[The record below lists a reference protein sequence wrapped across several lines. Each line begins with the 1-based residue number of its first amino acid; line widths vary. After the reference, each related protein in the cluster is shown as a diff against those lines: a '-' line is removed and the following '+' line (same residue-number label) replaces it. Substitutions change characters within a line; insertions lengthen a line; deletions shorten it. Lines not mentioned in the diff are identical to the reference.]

1 MDDKQKA
8 IFDMQQELKRGAA
21 IIEGKQEQFRRDGYV
36 NMLNKYGT
44 KQDNSTAYRYV
55 QEPFADDME
64 LVRLY
69 EGNGLFKKIIDR
81 PSDEA
86 VKHGLN
92 IDFGDERI
100 RDYVEERL
108 DDLGYEEKFAT
119 AEKWARLYGGSII
132 VMLCNDGGG
141 LEEPLNEKKVTSI
154 EELRVYE
161 RAIVQPDYSSLY
173 QFNYE
178 NILDRDRL
186 FGEPEW
192 YEVYSIYG
200 CFRVHRSRCLVFRN
214 GVVPEQT
221 TNSLYRF
228 WGIPEYVK
236 MKDALRECITTH
248 HNGSKL
254 LDRSVQ
260 AIYKMKNLSN
270 LLATQDGED
279 KVIQRLQV
287 IDMAR
292 GILNSIAIDNDGEDY
307 DYKSITMS
315 GVKDIIDATCNMLS
329 AVTDIP
335 QTILFGRSPAGMNST
350 GDGDMENY
358 YSMVQGIQATNMKA
372 NSRRIINFILQQG
385 QAEGEIEKIPRFKVE
400 FASLRTMTD
409 EQKATIEQ
417 QKAATEFTKAQTA
430 QMYIGNGV
438 MDPSEVRKTLAK
450 EGDFQIEDVV
460 TEADLDENIN
470 VPDDVFDLGAESP
483 DDPEKPNL
491 DGEDI
496 QFAASV
502 IVIKDG
508 KILCADRGDHKGICG
523 PGGHLEDGETYDE
536 GALREAYEEFRIR
549 PKNIIPLEFMNDPN
563 ISSCPTLVFLTDE
576 YEGDP
581 ETDDD
586 EMFSP
591 RWMSTEDILKEENV
605 FPAFRKSISD
615 LVDNLKQLL
624 TQGFAEATIISDS
637 SELNG
642 DGGSGSGN
650 HGHGGRPG
658 KIGGS
663 LGKSSVSS
671 RGKNEPCI
679 AFEEGRL
686 KSHHNKHG
694 KEVNAKDE
702 NDYFKKGRDFLKQPC
717 GGNIDGYSTKDG
729 LVCRFNRKTGE
740 YAKGQ
745 PGGYLKTYFKARY
758 NEKTG
763 KSNINAANKYFDE
776 IKNKEGLEDD

>member
-8 IFDMQQELKRGAA
+8 IFEMQQELKRGAA
-21 IIEGKQEQFRRDGYV
+21 IIEGKQDQFRMDGYV

-92 IDFGDERI
+92 IDFGDEKI
-100 RDYVEERL
+100 KDYVEERL
-108 DDLGYEEKFAT
+108 DDLEYEEKFAT

-141 LEEPLNEKKVTSI
+141 LEEPLDDKKVTSI
-154 EELRVYE
+154 EELRVFE

-178 NILDRDRL
+178 NVMGENNP
-186 FGEPEW
+186 FNEPEW

-200 CFRVHRSRCLVFRN
+200 CFRVHKSRCLVFRN

-228 WGIPEYVK
+228 WGVPEYVK
-236 MKDALRECITTH
+236 IKDALRECITTH

-260 AIYKMKNLSN
+260 AIYKMKNLAN
-270 LLATQDGED
+270 LLATKDGED

-287 IDMAR
+287 INMAR

-335 QTILFGRSPAGMNST
+335 QTILFGRSPAGMNAT
-350 GDGDMENY
+350 GEGDMENY

-385 QAEGEIEKIPRFKVE
+385 QVEGEIEKIPKFKVE

-409 EQKATIEQ
+409 EQKAAIEQ
-417 QKAATEFTKAQTA
+417 QKASTEFTKAQTA
-430 QMYIGNGV
+430 QIYMGNGV
-438 MDPSEVRKTLAK
+438 LDPSEVRTTLAQD
-450 EGDFQIEDVV
+450 GDFQIENVL
-460 TEADLDENIN
+460 TESDLDENLN
-470 VPDDVFDLGAESP
+470 VPDDLFDLGGTGSTEDPGKAIFESKKNF
-483 DDPEKPNL
+483 DAADT
-491 DGEDI
+491 
-496 QFAASV
+496 QYAAS
-502 IVIKDG
+502 ILVIKDG
-508 KILCADRGDHKGICG
+508 KILCAERGDRKGICG
-523 PGGHLEDGETYDE
+523 PGGHLEEGETYEE
-536 GALREAYEEFRIR
+536 GAIREAMEEFGIR
-549 PKNIIPLEFMNDPN
+549 PKYLIPFEFMNDPR
-563 ISSCPTLVFLTDE
+563 ISKCPTMVYLADDFDGEVK
-576 YEGDP
+576 
-581 ETDDD
+581 TDDE
-586 EMFSP
+586 EMFNP
-591 RWMSTEDILKEENV
+591 RWLTIEDIMKENAV
-605 FPAFRKSISD
+605 FPAFGKSVEE
-615 LVDNLKQLL
+615 LVDNLKSLL
-624 TQGFAEATIISDS
+624 IKM
-637 SELNG
+637 
-642 DGGSGSGN
+642 
-650 HGHGGRPG
+650 P
-658 KIGGS
+658 
-663 LGKSSVSS
+663 
-671 RGKNEPCI
+671 
-679 AFEEGRL
+679 
-686 KSHHNKHG
+686 
-694 KEVNAKDE
+694 
-702 NDYFKKGRDFLKQPC
+702 Y
-717 GGNIDGYSTKDG
+717 KDG
-729 LVCRFNRKTGE
+729 
-740 YAKGQ
+740 
-745 PGGYLKTYFKARY
+745 
-758 NEKTG
+758 EKL
-763 KSNINAANKYFDE
+763 NA
-776 IKNKEGLEDD
+776 

>member
-1 MDDKQKA
+1 MDDKQKT
-8 IFDMQQELKRGAA
+8 IFEMQQELKRGAA
-21 IIEGKQEQFRRDGYV
+21 IIEGKQDQFRMDGYV

-55 QEPFADDME
+55 QEPFADDMD

-92 IDFGDERI
+92 IDFGDEKI
-100 RDYVEERL
+100 KDYVEERL
-108 DDLGYEEKFAT
+108 DDLEYEEKFAT

-141 LEEPLNEKKVTSI
+141 LEEPLDDKKVTSI
-154 EELRVYE
+154 EELRVFE

-178 NILDRDRL
+178 NVMGENNP
-186 FGEPEW
+186 FNEPEW

-228 WGIPEYVK
+228 WGVPEYVK
-236 MKDALRECITTH
+236 IKDALRECITTH

-260 AIYKMKNLSN
+260 AIYKMKNLAN
-270 LLATQDGED
+270 LLATKDGED

-335 QTILFGRSPAGMNST
+335 QTILFGRSPAGMNAT
-350 GDGDMENY
+350 GEGDMENY
-358 YSMVQGIQATNMKA
+358 YSMIQGIQATNMKA

-385 QAEGEIEKIPRFKVE
+385 QAEGEIEKIPKFKVE

-409 EQKATIEQ
+409 EQKAAIEQ
-417 QKAATEFTKAQTA
+417 QKASTEFTKAQTA
-430 QMYIGNGV
+430 QIYMGNGV
-438 MDPSEVRKTLAK
+438 LDPSEVRTTLAQD
-450 EGDFQIEDVV
+450 GDFQIENVL
-460 TEADLDENIN
+460 TESDLDENLN
-470 VPDDVFDLGAESP
+470 VPDDLFDLGEAESTEYP
-483 DDPEKPNL
+483 GKMTFDKKMISDAA
-491 DGEDI
+491 DTRY
-496 QFAASV
+496 AAS
-502 IVIKDG
+502 ILVIKDG
-508 KILCADRGDHKGICG
+508 KILCAERGDRKGICG
-523 PGGHLEDGETYDE
+523 PGGHLEEGETYEE
-536 GALREAYEEFRIR
+536 GAIREAMEEFGIKPRY
-549 PKNIIPLEFMNDPN
+549 IIPFEFMNDYR
-563 ISSCPTLVFLTDE
+563 ISKCPTMVYLTDE
-576 YEGDP
+576 FDGEIQ
-581 ETDDD
+581 TDDE
-586 EMFSP
+586 EMFNS
-591 RWMSTEDILKEENV
+591 RWLSAEEIVNYKGTV
-605 FPAFRKSISD
+605 FPAFMKSVTD
-615 LVDNLKQLL
+615 LVDDLKRLL
-624 TQGFAEATIISDS
+624 TRSSAKATIDSNPIS
-637 SELNG
+637 E

-658 KIGGS
+658 KVGGS
-663 LGKSSVSS
+663 SPGVSATGS
-671 RGKNEPCI
+671 N
-679 AFEEGRL
+679 
-686 KSHHNKHG
+686 S
-694 KEVNAKDE
+694 
-702 NDYFKKGRDFLKQPC
+702 FKKGFSSKNLDRHWEGGISDHSGQYKGMTKQ
-717 GGNIDGYSTKDG
+717 
-729 LVCRFNRKTGE
+729 E
-740 YAKGQ
+740 YAKKALDLVQ
-745 PGGYLKTYFKARY
+745 KPVGGNVKGYKTPQGEVVRY
-758 NEKTG
+758 DT
-763 KSNINAANKYFDE
+763 KSNDFVKGNPTTG
-776 IKNKEGLEDD
+776 IKTMFKPKDGIEYYNRRLIREEGIDHE